1 MKLVIPRYGIS
12 ITLPENQVS
21 ILTVENPEAYA
32 WIVGDL
38 WRQCNGQAGEI
49 ILSEIDEPFKISS
62 KMELIFNPYGINCN
76 ERKVLSKL
84 YSEIQTYCHESFEEK
99 FMQINSEAISL
110 LEKLFTMVSYPMTI
124 QYEMNFEGLLKLFDA
139 KIDIEKVDIATY
151 MLEYMKIKKK
161 ILKVDVFVIINLKQF
176 LSDEELMELYKSL
189 WYEKIFLVIL
199 EGVETRPCISG
210 EKRILLDY
218 DLCIIET

>member
-1 MKLVIPRYGIS
+1 MKLVIPKYGIS
-12 ITLPENQVS
+12 ITLQENKVS
-21 ILTVENPEAYA
+21 ILTVENPEAYT

-38 WRQCNGQAGEI
+38 WRQCNGQIGEI
-49 ILSEIDEPFKISS
+49 ILSEIDELLKISS

-76 ERKVLSKL
+76 ERKILSKL
-84 YSEIQTYCHESFEEK
+84 YTEIQAHCRESLEEK
-99 FMQINSEAISL
+99 FLQINSEVISL
-110 LEKLFTMVSYPMTI
+110 LENVFTMVSYPMNI
-124 QYEMNFEGLLKLFDA
+124 QYEMDFEGLLKLFDA
-139 KIDIEKVDIATY
+139 KIDIEEVDLATY

-161 ILKVDVFVIINLKQF
+161 ILKVDVFVAVNLKQF

-189 WYEKIFLVIL
+189 WYEKIFLLIL

-218 DLCIIET
+218 DLCIIES